1 MKGWV
6 LRIIE
11 EGKLFDHAHPGAQ
24 MVVKLIANIHTFNKN
39 YNYMGDQSEY
49 EKEIFLVI
57 RKASQGNANDEQ
69 VKRYLQIPEMV
80 QLFKNLADNWDSN

>member
-1 MKGWV
+1 
-6 LRIIE
+6 
-11 EGKLFDHAHPGAQ
+11 

-39 YNYMGDQSEY
+39 YKYMGDQSED

-69 VKRYLQIPEMV
+69 VKRYL
-80 QLFKNLADNWDSN
+80 